1 MLAALHRADAAGMGG
16 ARLAVLC
23 YDLDAAH
30 GAVRQSMDHLIAL
43 GLAARNT
50 GHGHPLR
57 PEYILT
63 RRGASIAPACAAVDD
78 LLVRLRLREAA
89 LRRWSLPAI
98 NAISGLG
105 PARFNAIAATL
116 DGITD
121 RALSQTLKT
130 LNAAAVISRKI
141 DDGYPPIPVYSL
153 DRAGRQL
160 APLVEQLA

>member
-1 MLAALHRADAAGMGG
+1 LHRADAAGMGG

-23 YDLDAAH
+23 YDLDAGQ
-30 GAVRQSMDHLIAL
+30 GAVRQSLDHLIDL
-43 GLAARNT
+43 GLTARNT

-63 RRGASIAPACAAVDD
+63 RRGAAVAPACAAVDD

-89 LRRWSLPAI
+89 LRRWSLPALNTI
-98 NAISGLG
+98 ADLS
-105 PARFNAIAATL
+105 PARFTTIASRL

-130 LNAAAVISRKI
+130 LSAATLVARRV
-141 DDGYPPIPVYSL
+141 DDGFPPAPLYTL
-153 DRAGRQL
+153 GRPGEEL
-160 APLVEQLA
+160 APLVAQLA

>member
-1 MLAALHRADAAGMGG
+1 MLAALHRADVAGMGG

-23 YDLDAAH
+23 YDLDAAQ
-30 GAVRQSMDHLIAL
+30 GAVRQSLDHLIAM
-43 GLAARNT
+43 GMAARNT

-63 RRGASIAPACAAVDD
+63 RRGAAIAPTCEAIDEF
-78 LLVRLRLREAA
+78 LVRLRLREAA
-89 LRRWSLPAI
+89 LRRWSLPALNTI
-98 NAISGLG
+98 ADLS
-105 PARFNAIAATL
+105 PARFTTIASRL

-130 LNAAAVISRKI
+130 LSAATLVARRV
-141 DDGYPPIPVYSL
+141 DDGFPPAPIYTLGKSGL
-153 DRAGRQL
+153 EL

>member
-23 YDLDAAH
+23 YDLDAGQ
-30 GAVRQSMDHLIAL
+30 GAVRQSLDNLIDL
-43 GLAARNT
+43 GLTARNT

-63 RRGASIAPACAAVDD
+63 RRGAAVAPACAAIDD

-89 LRRWSLPAI
+89 LRRWSLPA
-98 NAISGLG
+98 L
-105 PARFNAIAATL
+105 NAIAGLGSARFTAIAAGL

-130 LNAAAVISRKI
+130 LNAAAVVTRTI
-141 DDGYPPIPVYSL
+141 DDGYPPIPIYTL
-153 DRAGRQL
+153 DRAGHQL

>member
-1 MLAALHRADAAGMGG
+1 VLAALHRADAAGMGG

-23 YDLDAAH
+23 YDLDAGQ
-30 GAVRQSMDHLIAL
+30 GAVRQSLDHLIAM
-43 GLAARNT
+43 GLTARNT

-63 RRGASIAPACAAVDD
+63 RRGAAVAPACAAVDD

-89 LRRWSLPAI
+89 LRRWSLPALNTI
-98 NAISGLG
+98 ADLS
-105 PARFNAIAATL
+105 PARFTTIASRL

-130 LNAAAVISRKI
+130 LSAATLVARRV
-141 DDGYPPIPVYSL
+141 DDGFPPAPLYTL
-153 DRAGRQL
+153 GRPGEEL
-160 APLVEQLA
+160 APLVAQLA

>member
-23 YDLDAAH
+23 YDLDAGQ
-30 GAVRQSMDHLIAL
+30 GAVRQSLDHLIDL
-43 GLAARNT
+43 GLTARNT

-63 RRGASIAPACAAVDD
+63 RRGAAVAPACAAGDD
-78 LLVRLRLREAA
+78 LRGGLRLREAA
-89 LRRWSLPAI
+89 LRRWSLPALNTI
-98 NAISGLG
+98 ADLS
-105 PARFNAIAATL
+105 PARFTTIASRL

-130 LNAAAVISRKI
+130 LSAATLVARRV
-141 DDGYPPIPVYSL
+141 DDGFPPAPLYTL
-153 DRAGRQL
+153 GRPGEEL
-160 APLVEQLA
+160 APLVAQLA